1 MAMEQE
7 SLQDFLD
14 KQTGVTQPGFIV
26 DDDQKADWALRKIA
40 AVKAQQADIKAQA
53 EQQIN
58 MIDQWEQEQTEHLE
72 KDVEYFTS
80 MLVSYAIKK
89 REEDPKFKTQKLPH
103 GKIGFRK
110 QQPKW
115 LFEDNAAELMEAAG
129 YKDLIRY
136 KPEPKKAEIKKRFA
150 IDKGRAIDTETGE
163 IVPGITIDVQD
174 DKPIVEV
181 N

>member
-7 SLQDFLD
+7 SLQEYLD
-14 KQTGVTQPGFIV
+14 KQQGVTQPGFVV
-26 DDDQKADWALRKIA
+26 DTDQKADWALRKIA

-58 MIDQWEQEQTEHLE
+58 MIEQWEQEQTEHLE

-80 MLVSYAIKK
+80 MLVSYATKK

-115 LFEDNAAELMEAAG
+115 NYVDNAAELLKKAG
-129 YKDLIRY
+129 YADLL
-136 KPEPKKAEIKKRFA
+136 KVVEEPKKAEIKKRFV
-150 IDKGRAIDTETGE
+150 INGVHAIDTNTGE
-163 IVPGITIDVQD
+163 IVPGITIDIQD